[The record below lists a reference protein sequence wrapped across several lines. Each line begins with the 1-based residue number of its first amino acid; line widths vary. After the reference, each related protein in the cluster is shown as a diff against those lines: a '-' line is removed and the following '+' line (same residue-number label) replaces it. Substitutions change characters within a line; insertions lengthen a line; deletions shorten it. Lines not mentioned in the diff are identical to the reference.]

1 MWQTI
6 RNSFAS
12 PAVRKKMIY
21 TIILLIISRF
31 GSYVFVP
38 FIKQGAMATLMK
50 NSGASSLFAIMD
62 VFSGGAFANATIFA
76 MSITPYVNASIIMML
91 LTNAITPL
99 EKLSKEGEAGQK
111 KIAQYTRILTVGL
124 AFLQATAFY
133 FMLAKG
139 QNTNGTPLIDTG
151 WVQYIVIALSFT
163 AGTAFLMWL
172 GEQITEKGIGNG
184 ITLIICAGIVA
195 GLPKTFTALFNA
207 FSASGGNGTA
217 FVYTLLVLAGI
228 LAAVVA
234 VVFMNDSERRM
245 QIQYA
250 KRVVGRKMYGG
261 QSNNL
266 PIKLLASGVMPI
278 IYAMSILSF
287 PQVICSFFGITNS
300 TPGFWGT
307 FLKLFSSGSWIYAI
321 IYFVLVILFTF
332 FATFMQYQPTQMA
345 NQIKQNGGY
354 LPGIMPGRP
363 TANFIK
369 RVVSRVTVAGA
380 IFMAFLAVLPILVSI
395 IFHIQIGLGGTSI
408 LIVVG
413 SALDISRQLESNLIT
428 HNYKGFLG

>member
-12 PAVRKKMIY
+12 PAVRKKMFY
-21 TIILLIISRF
+21 TIILLIVFRF
-31 GSYVFVP
+31 GSFVP
-38 FIKQGAMATLMK
+38 VPYLKLGAMKTLMD
-50 NSGASSLFAIMD
+50 NSGANSLFAIMNT
-62 VFSGGAFANATIFA
+62 FSGGAFANATIFA
-76 MSITPYVNASIIMML
+76 MSITPYVNSSIIMML

-99 EKLSKEGEAGQK
+99 ERLSKEGEAGQK
-111 KIAQYTRILTVGL
+111 KIAQYTRILTVVL

-133 FMLAKG
+133 FMLANAG
-139 QNTNGTPLIDTG
+139 GESFISTG
-151 WVQYIVIALSFT
+151 WLQYIVITFSFT

-195 GLPKTFTALFNA
+195 GLPTTFGALYNALSAKGEMATALFYFA
-207 FSASGGNGTA
+207 
-217 FVYTLLVLAGI
+217 LVLVGV
-228 LAAVVA
+228 LAAIVA

-266 PIKLLASGVMPI
+266 PIKILASGVMPI

-287 PQVICSFFGITNS
+287 PQVICSFFGVTTAS
-300 TPGFWGT
+300 DTPFWSW
-307 FLKLFSSGSWIYAI
+307 FLKAFTSDHWFYAI
-321 IYFVLVILFTF
+321 FYFILVVAFTF

-369 RVVSRVTVAGA
+369 KVVSRVTVAGA
-380 IFMAFLAVLPILVSI
+380 VFMAFLAVLPILVSVV
-395 IFHIQIGLGGTSI
+395 FHLKIGLGGTSI